1 MFAIHSV
8 VLGLIFLLSQFLLM
22 KVKFRFIVSLA
33 ILFFINS
40 VFALKYLSRY
50 TSFSWLIV
58 LILTA
63 VLCAVPFIPKQK
75 QVFVKQKMII
85 PFFVIYVIFNLFL
98 LHKVPTSSLNVD
110 RFSVITSFWDNFL
123 AGKYAYNAVSHMGN
137 YPGPMPF
144 YFILALPFYL
154 VGELGFLSLIGIL
167 LFLSLVYK
175 KIQSSEMGLFVAIFI
190 LPSPIFLWETISRS
204 NIFFNSTL
212 ILAFLLYLEDSNFQ
226 KNRSLLVIGF
236 VGGLLLSTRN
246 VFILSYLLAFS
257 YYFKINKIDVKKSV
271 IIGFSLFTTFAMTFL
286 PFVWNFSSD
295 FRVRNP
301 FITQS
306 SVLLPSYFQ
315 YYFFGMCLIFTFLIK
330 SRKDVIFY
338 NVVTLFVTIL
348 IYALYVI
355 NEEGFEKAYFGN
367 KIDVSYF
374 IFCLPFA
381 LYFLLDSEKIKPN
394 LS

>member
-1 MFAIHSV
+1 
-8 VLGLIFLLSQFLLM
+8 M
-22 KVKFRFIVSLA
+22 KVKFKFIVSLA
-33 ILFFINS
+33 ILFFVNTS
-40 VFALKYLSRY
+40 FAVKYFSRY

-58 LILTA
+58 LILT
-63 VLCAVPFIPKQK
+63 VILCAVPFIPKQK
-75 QVFVKQKMII
+75 QAFVKQKMIV
-85 PFFVIYVIFNLFL
+85 PFFVIYVIFSLFL
-98 LHKVPTSSLNVD
+98 LHKVPTSTLNVD
-110 RFSVITSFWDNFL
+110 RFSVITSFWDNFF

-154 VGELGFLSLIGIL
+154 IEELGFLSLIGIL

-175 KIQSSEMGLFVAIFI
+175 KIQNSEMGLFVAFFI
-190 LPSPIFLWETISRS
+190 LSSPIFLWETISRS

-212 ILAFLLYLEDSNFQ
+212 ILSFLLYLEDFNFQ
-226 KNRSLLVIGF
+226 KNRNLLVIGF

-257 YYFKINKIDVKKSV
+257 YYFKISKIDIRKSV
-271 IIGFSLFTTFAMTFL
+271 IIGFSLFATFAMTFI
-286 PFVWNFSSD
+286 PFVWNFRGD
-295 FRVRNP
+295 FMVRNP

-330 SRKDVIFY
+330 SKKDVIFY
-338 NVVTLFVTIL
+338 NVVTLFITIL

-355 NEEGFEKAYFGN
+355 NEDGFEKAYFGN
-367 KIDVSYF
+367 KTDVSYF

-381 LYFLLDSEKIKPN
+381 LYFLLDSEKIEPN
-394 LS
+394 LN